1 MKFRE
6 LYVFAAVALGA
17 IARPVDA
24 IAAAPEADA
33 RIAVLA
39 LRDAAQSDEQ
49 ARAVR
54 ESLVKGLVRP
64 GLVVLD
70 GGALARLAPDP
81 WKDARASLAEG
92 ARHAATA
99 RELHAAAKFE
109 KAVESFEAARAP
121 MVKGLAAQT
130 DGALVELLIDLGV
143 THTDLGRTELA
154 AAAFREAR
162 QRGGPETLSPNAF
175 PPNVV
180 ALYGKTAASLV
191 ARAAPVVAIVSE
203 PPGAKV
209 WVDGRL
215 AGTAPLLVKN
225 APEGE
230 HWIRAELPGRPAAVV
245 STTIAAG
252 KSTDVVVPVPP
263 ALPAGIGERG
273 VDAAAGVDA
282 IFTSALHAG
291 EAVGADFVAL
301 AGFTRTREGAVL
313 QTFLVD
319 VRNGTTVEVAPYAVS
334 PGDRA
339 ALDRVVDALA
349 AKLLA
354 ARRVGTKT
362 QP

>member
-1 MKFRE
+1 M
-6 LYVFAAVALGA
+6 ALGA
-17 IARPVDA
+17 IARPVPA

-33 RIAVLA
+33 RIAVLT

-64 GLVVLD
+64 GLVVLE
-70 GGALARLAPDP
+70 GSALARLAGDP
-81 WKDARASLAEG
+81 WKDARAALAEG
-92 ARHAATA
+92 AKHAAAA
-99 RELHAAAKFE
+99 RELYAAAKFE
-109 KAVESFEAARAP
+109 KAVDAFEAARAP
-121 MVKGLAAQT
+121 MTKGLAAQT

-162 QRGGPETLSPNAF
+162 LRGGPETLSPDAF

-180 ALYGKTAASLV
+180 ALYGKTAAALAS
-191 ARAAPVVAIVSE
+191 RTAPVVSIASV
-203 PPGAKV
+203 PAGAKV
-209 WVDGRL
+209 WLDGRL
-215 AGTAPLLVKN
+215 AGTAPLLLKN

-230 HWIRAELPGRPAAVV
+230 HWIRAEIPGRPAAV
-245 STTIAAG
+245 IAATITAG
-252 KSTDVVVPVPP
+252 KAADLVIPVPP
-263 ALPAGIGERG
+263 ALPAGVGERG

-282 IFTSALHAG
+282 IFSTAVHAG
-291 EAVGADFVAL
+291 ETVGADFVAL

-319 VRNGTTVEVAPYAVS
+319 VKHGTTVEVAPYAVA
-334 PGDRA
+334 PGDKA
-339 ALDRVVDALA
+339 ALDQVVDTLA

-354 ARRVGTKT
+354 ARKKS
-362 QP
+362 P